1 MGCLVSRRAKYKG
14 LSIFKVPSGDSEFET
29 TWRNKLIAIVTRDRV
44 IDAKLKE
51 QINNKNIYICQQ
63 HYRIDQYLI
72 HDTYKTLN
80 PGEIPTL
87 NLPLKSF
94 PASQPVPRS
103 SAENISIKRSN
114 NIPCST
120 STIVSPCYKSYDEFK
135 KRIASLKLPSSW
147 EIVHNN
153 DNIVFKYN
161 DDIHHVPKYEIYTN
175 DTLAF
180 KIRYFLWML
189 PSNHEIYTTY
199 SHSFQNVTVSNL
211 ITILTSYDVCN
222 GISDVTAA
230 ASYIEHSVPKYLSL
244 SSSEALSSP
253 LFQSKFYR
261 HASCSIFLA
270 VGNTNC
276 THCNKAGTKEMKRL
290 KQKESNLLVP
300 AKLHA
305 PVKYTA
311 PERIKLTLQ
320 NYRLE
325 NKSLKSEIQ
334 QMKLEIENKS
344 LDIKNNSLHNDFVSI
359 MSNADN
365 SKIPPFMKFFW
376 EEQQK
381 YLSSSKTG
389 VRYHP
394 MIIRYCLGLAAK
406 SPSFYD
412 DIRYGENNNT
422 GFLMLPS
429 RRRLRAYKN
438 YIRPTQGFNRDV
450 VNELAK
456 NVENFSEEEKY
467 IILLLDEMK
476 IQEDLVWD
484 KHTSYLHQKHNHKS
498 EDKTF
503 LHYH

>member
-1 MGCLVSRRAKYKG
+1 MY
-14 LSIFKVPSGDSEFET
+14 P
-29 TWRNKLIAIVTRDRV
+29 
-44 IDAKLKE
+44 
-51 QINNKNIYICQQ
+51 
-63 HYRIDQYLI
+63 
-72 HDTYKTLN
+72 
-80 PGEIPTL
+80 
-87 NLPLKSF
+87 
-94 PASQPVPRS
+94 
-103 SAENISIKRSN
+103 
-114 NIPCST
+114 
-120 STIVSPCYKSYDEFK
+120 PCYKSYDEFK

-153 DNIVFKYN
+153 GNIVFKFN
-161 DDIHHVPKYEIYTN
+161 DDIHSVPKYEIYTN

-189 PSNHEIYTTY
+189 PSNHEIYTNY

-230 ASYIEHSVPKYLSL
+230 ASYIEHSVPKYISL

-311 PERIKLTLQ
+311 PKRIKLTLQ

-344 LDIKNNSLHNDFVSI
+344 LDIKDNSPRNDFASI
-359 MSNADN
+359 MSNAAPVHE
-365 SKIPPFMKFFW
+365 IFW
-376 EEQQK
+376 ELQQK
-381 YLSSSKTG
+381 YLSSSKTD

-429 RRRLRAYKN
+429 RRRLRDYKN

-456 NVENFSEEEKY
+456 NVENFSEEENY
-467 IILLLDEMK
+467 IIHLLDEMK

-484 KHTSYLHQKHNHKS
+484 KHTGDLIGYVGFRQH
-498 EDKTF
+498 
-503 LHYH
+503 